1 VSSEYG
7 ADMGADEGR
16 LSLRSTRWA
25 YTAGIQGCDAIR
37 YLKEVGLEESA
48 RTAEKILEKNIEEYG
63 DSLLKPVVTQ
73 LVKLNKEAP
82 KAKFEEVYD
91 AKNVQRLLRRSLIA
105 RAEGPRLT
113 LDALEKIQE
122 LYMKS
127 KFRLEKLTE
136 SNNANTN
143 SLLLLADIE
152 SAFDYLKSDDFFYK
166 QFEFARKIET
176 AIKQQKT
183 FINPILDFAYENLEG
198 LDSDKPSISDSKT
211 PNESS
216 LREFLIEIWTR
227 YSQEKNIKGIGAQG
241 SEWQAFCMWNLNI
254 KEAFFVDLKRQTGAD
269 RSFHAKFNELLIE
282 FKKIQQASILEMNAE
297 LALRKSTNPMITQEP
312 KIDNE
317 KYMNKIIN
325 VYGGESTASVNHGDL
340 IEVKF
345 IGNQTILVFGLR
357 EELRPQIASISLQ
370 IAGILREKFESDG
383 LSVKQASP
391 LQYEA
396 QLALVISLQD
406 VPSSSVAG
414 LHEVITSA
422 LNKF

>member
-1 VSSEYG
+1 
-7 ADMGADEGR
+7 MGADEGR

-25 YTAGIQGCDAIR
+25 YTPGIQGCDAIR

-48 RTAEKILEKNIEEYG
+48 KTAEKILEKNIEEYG
-63 DSLLKPVVTQ
+63 DSLLKTVVTQ

-127 KFRLEKLTE
+127 KFRLEKLAE

-143 SLLLLADIE
+143 SLLLLADVE
-152 SAFDYLKSDDFFYK
+152 SAFDYLKSYDFFYK

-227 YSQEKNIKGIGAQG
+227 YTQEKNIKGIGAQG

-254 KEAFFVDLKRQTGAD
+254 KEVFFVDLKRQTGAD

-282 FKKIQQASILEMNAE
+282 FKKVQQASILEMNAD
-297 LALRKSTNPMITQEP
+297 LALRRSTNPMIKQEP

-325 VYGGESTASVNHGDL
+325 VYGRESTASVNHGDL

-357 EELRPQIASISLQ
+357 EELRPQIANISLQ